1 MRVIFVLNIPL
12 TADKTWLINKSM
24 EYEEDFNDFYFGQFL
39 TSIEYVFYFYFMST
53 GHHKLLLNSKSHIM
67 ILKKNYSILFH
78 KNNIRIQVWNAL
90 VCINYD
96 GHVSVNT

>member
-39 TSIEYVFYFYFMST
+39 TSIEYVFFFT
-53 GHHKLLLNSKSHIM
+53 LCP
-67 ILKKNYSILFH
+67 
-78 KNNIRIQVWNAL
+78 L
-90 VCINYD
+90 VTINCF
-96 GHVSVNT
+96 